1 MFPVLVSIILPG
13 CLKSFTMDIRR
24 HVLLSVACFVSVI
37 SLAQPRKTPVKSTS
51 VRPNILW
58 LSVEDMSP
66 HLGCYGDY
74 TVPTPNVDRLAKEG
88 IRYVNAFTAAG
99 VCAPSRNAIITGR
112 MQTSNGGHNM
122 RTLNNTYPEQTG
134 LPKSYSSVPP
144 AGVRHLGE
152 YLRAAGY
159 YCTNNA
165 KTDYQISES
174 PAFWD
179 ESGNKAHY
187 QHREKGQPFFA
198 VFNCNTTHESQ
209 VWERS
214 KRPLRVDPAKVKLP
228 PYYPDTDSVRLDVAR
243 FYTNVSEMDDWV
255 GERIR
260 ELEASGEL
268 QNTIIMFWSD
278 HGDGLPYVKR
288 EITDRGIRVP
298 FIIRTPDNLMGRVD
312 DRLVSSIDWAPT
324 VLSLAGIVP
333 PENMQGLALL
343 GPYAAKQPREY
354 VFAARDRIDSHY
366 DRVRSVH
373 DGRYQYLYNFHPE
386 LPYYM
391 DLAYRRQQPS
401 MRDILRL
408 RDAGTLNAVQMRW
421 FGKKGGHEELY
432 DVKADPYQLH
442 DLSAD
447 PAHAAVLERMRKA
460 FRQWQSDVPDLGAIP
475 EKELISQW
483 WQGKGQPPVTEVPT
497 VTYTRK
503 YAKVRCATPGAS
515 IVYKVIGKQGVEPVR
530 WEVYTD
536 RIPLREGE
544 RVMAMAQRTGY
555 LPSPR

>member
-1 MFPVLVSIILPG
+1 
-13 CLKSFTMDIRR
+13 MDIRS
-24 HVLLSVACFVSVI
+24 HFILSVACIVSVI
-37 SLAQPRKTPVKSTS
+37 SLAQPRKTSTRSTS
-51 VRPNILW
+51 ARPNILW

-66 HLGCYGDY
+66 HLGCYGDF
-74 TVPTPNVDRLAKEG
+74 TVPTPNIDRLAKEG
-88 IRYVNAFTAAG
+88 IRYENAFTAAG

-122 RTLNNTYPEQTG
+122 RTLNNTYPEHTG

-179 ESGNKAHY
+179 ENGNKAHY
-187 QHREKGQPFFA
+187 QGRAKGQPFFA
-198 VFNCNTTHESQ
+198 VFNCNITHESQ

-255 GERIR
+255 GERMR

-288 EITDRGIRVP
+288 EVTDRGIRVP

-324 VLSLAGIVP
+324 VLSLAGIAP

-343 GPYAAKQPREY
+343 GPYAAKHPREY
-354 VFAARDRIDSHY
+354 VFAARDRLDSHY

-408 RDAGTLNAVQMRW
+408 RDAGKLNAVQMRW
-421 FGKKGGHEELY
+421 FGKKVGVEELY

-442 DLSAD
+442 DLSGD

-460 FRQWQSDVPDLGAIP
+460 FRQWQSEVPDLGAIP
-475 EKELISQW
+475 EKQLISEW
-483 WQGKGQPPVTEVPT
+483 WEGKGQPPVTDMPT

-503 YAKVRCATPGAS
+503 YAEVRCATPGAS
-515 IVYKVIGKQGVEPVR
+515 IVYKVIGKAGVEPVR
-530 WEVYTD
+530 WEVYTG

-544 RVMAMAQRTGY
+544 RIIAMAQRIGY

>member
-1 MFPVLVSIILPG
+1 
-13 CLKSFTMDIRR
+13 
-24 HVLLSVACFVSVI
+24 
-37 SLAQPRKTPVKSTS
+37 
-51 VRPNILW
+51 
-58 LSVEDMSP
+58 
-66 HLGCYGDY
+66 
-74 TVPTPNVDRLAKEG
+74 
-88 IRYVNAFTAAG
+88 
-99 VCAPSRNAIITGR
+99 
-112 MQTSNGGHNM
+112 
-122 RTLNNTYPEQTG
+122 
-134 LPKSYSSVPP
+134 
-144 AGVRHLGE
+144 
-152 YLRAAGY
+152 
-159 YCTNNA
+159 
-165 KTDYQISES
+165 
-174 PAFWD
+174 
-179 ESGNKAHY
+179 
-187 QHREKGQPFFA
+187 
-198 VFNCNTTHESQ
+198 
-209 VWERS
+209 
-214 KRPLRVDPAKVKLP
+214 VDPAKVKLP

-278 HGDGLPYVKR
+278 HGDGLPHVKR
-288 EITDRGIRVP
+288 EVTDRGIRVP
-298 FIIRTPDNLMGRVD
+298 FIVRLPMDVSGRVD